1 MIGSL
6 RFMIFDRWVDFRKSG
21 LVLKSKQNCSHEIA
35 SLRRR
40 LSAEAVEGLSLSLQ
54 GVDDVHG
61 SDGLAAGVLGVG
73 DGVTDDVLEE
83 DL

>member
-1 MIGSL
+1 MIG
-6 RFMIFDRWVDFRKSG
+6 FFKVHDFGCWVDFRKSG
-21 LVLKSKQNCSHEIA
+21 FVLKSKQNRCLDDA

-54 GVDDVHG
+54 GVDNVHG

-83 DL
+83 